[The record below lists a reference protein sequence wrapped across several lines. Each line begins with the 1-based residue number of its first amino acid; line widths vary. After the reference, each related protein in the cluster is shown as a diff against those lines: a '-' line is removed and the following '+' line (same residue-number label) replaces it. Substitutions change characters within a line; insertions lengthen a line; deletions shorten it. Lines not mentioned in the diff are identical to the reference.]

1 VRCIHCGERADYRAR
16 QATGA
21 CKACG
26 RRFAFEPRTDKRM
39 TDMTFKLAIE
49 GVSDR
54 GQFLWTDDQLYYDL
68 CRRVRRRRLFHR
80 LVRRPV
86 VSLSR
91 PEFSLLYTR
100 WIDAHGVPEG
110 RLYGR
115 QFEPETA
122 AAPPDAE
129 AYGFESL
136 VVCDSEAIAD
146 VLLANGFHAEAK
158 CPVLAFNGYPH
169 HISAALLPL
178 LRERPPETI
187 LVVHDASWDGC
198 ALAEALTESPQW
210 FAGVEVP
217 RIVDAGLRPRD
228 AKRYRGL
235 YQRASHARVASAGTP
250 PDEAEWLGKYVLEL
264 AVARPR
270 VLMSVLS
277 RVLRGEAERGAG
289 GDDGVWVGAPWGE
302 DDDEVG

>member
-1 VRCIHCGERADYRAR
+1 
-16 QATGA
+16 
-21 CKACG
+21 
-26 RRFAFEPRTDKRM
+26 M

-91 PEFSLLYTR
+91 DEFSLLYTR
-100 WIDAHGVPEG
+100 WIDVHGVPDG
-110 RLYGR
+110 RLHGR

-122 AAPPDAE
+122 AAPPDVE

-169 HISAALLPL
+169 HVSAKLLPL

-187 LVVHDASWDGC
+187 VVVHDASWDGC
-198 ALAEALTESPQW
+198 ALREAVAESPQW

-217 RIVDAGLRPRD
+217 RIVDAGLRPGD

-235 YQRASHARVASAGTP
+235 YQSASHARVAAEGIP
-250 PDEAEWLGKYVLEL
+250 EEEAEWLGKYVLEL

-270 VLMSVLS
+270 VLMGVLS
-277 RVLRGEAERGAG
+277 RVLRGEAERGAD
-289 GDDGVWVGAPWGE
+289 GDDGVWVGAGAPWGE